1 MIGLAD
7 RMLAVHDA
15 LRAAGVPH
23 AIGGAIALG
32 YCTLEARG
40 TQDVDINVFLAPSR
54 TREVLAAM
62 PDGVRVTARDLEVA
76 ERDGQVRLLWDA
88 TPIDVFFSVLPFH
101 DEVERNV
108 RQVAFGDRTI
118 PVLDCTGLA
127 VFKAMFARPRDWVDI
142 EAMVEARSFD
152 VDEAVRWVREMAGDD
167 PRAERLAELGA
178 ARRSQGEPPPL
189 AVEPEQSE
197 QSDGAADAGA

>member
-1 MIGLAD
+1 VIGVAD

-15 LRAAGVPH
+15 LRAAGLPH

-32 YCTLEARG
+32 YCTLEARA
-40 TQDVDINVFLAPSR
+40 TQDVDVNVFVAPSR
-54 TREVLAAM
+54 TREVFAAL

-88 TPIDVFFSVLPFH
+88 TPIDIFFSVLPFH
-101 DEVERNV
+101 DEVERNIRHV
-108 RQVAFGDRTI
+108 SFGDRTI

-142 EAMVEARSFD
+142 EAMVEARAVD
-152 VDEAVRWVREMAGDD
+152 LDEAKRWVVEMVGDD
-167 PRAERLAELGA
+167 ARAEKLIAL
-178 ARRSQGEPPPL
+178 RR
-189 AVEPEQSE
+189 
-197 QSDGAADAGA
+197 

>member
-1 MIGLAD
+1 VIGLAD

-15 LRAAGVPH
+15 LRAAGLPH

-40 TQDVDINVFLAPSR
+40 TQDVDINVFVSPSR
-54 TREVLAAM
+54 TREVFAAL

-76 ERDGQVRLLWDA
+76 ERDGQVRLLWDG

-101 DEVERNV
+101 DEVERNIRHV
-108 RQVAFGDRTI
+108 SFGDRTI
-118 PVLDCTGLA
+118 PVVDCTGLA

-142 EAMVEARSFD
+142 EAMVEARSLD
-152 VDEAVRWVREMAGDD
+152 VDEAMRWVREMVGDD
-167 PRAERLAELGA
+167 PRVARLAEIRA
-178 ARRSQGEPPPL
+178 SRRSQAEPPPL
-189 AVEPEQSE
+189 RPEPK
-197 QSDGAADAGA
+197 DAADADV